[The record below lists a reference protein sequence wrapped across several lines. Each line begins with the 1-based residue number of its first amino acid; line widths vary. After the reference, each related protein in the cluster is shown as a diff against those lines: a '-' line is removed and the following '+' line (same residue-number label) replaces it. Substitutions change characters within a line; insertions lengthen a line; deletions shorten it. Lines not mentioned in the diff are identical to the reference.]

1 MCTFQTRLVLVAAVA
16 ATAFGACGARA
27 QTPATYTLGGV
38 SCAAAPSNFSFY
50 CFDGTGFVG
59 YREALATPANF
70 GPAGTVPTQV
80 TTVAVSAFSAGDLAD
95 IDGLVIPWWSTGDA
109 APHVNAVRDYFLA
122 GGDLFILAD
131 NVGNDPVNAALGV
144 PTKFQTD
151 DAGATTGNPPLY
163 AGPFGVAATVTQYFA
178 AGNLDPAA
186 VVLRGGRVVGTNAL
200 GQVVAAVWDRN
211 QYAPGAGRLVI
222 ATDVDMLVDFR
233 DAVYEPL
240 AARND
245 NGRFGLN
252 ATAFLI
258 AGGTIDALT
267 YDIIGVP
274 SCAISQGSGGYCGLF
289 GVLYPLTQAAA
300 NPTNFGP
307 AGTVNRRVAFTEFDA
322 LVPSL
327 NARLR
332 AVIIPW
338 VFDNDAAPYA
348 DALRTYY
355 LGGGNLWLL
364 QDDVQHD
371 PIGALLG
378 VPTPTFTGGEPRLT
392 NGIAPVYDG
401 PFGPATD
408 VQQLFAYGALDAGD
422 VAAHGGTIVGTANGS
437 GENVVAAWQQGQYA
451 PGAGRM
457 VIATDVDATF
467 LPNNP
472 PSNTTWALNTLAFL
486 VTGGQFDTSAPT
498 LTACSAS
505 PDTLWAP
512 SGKPVPVTVSGTAT
526 DEGSGINPASLAFS
540 VVDEYGAVQ
549 PSGAASLGSHRDV
562 LGHGSTR
569 RQAEWQGPRRPQV
582 HNHGHRAGLRGPCVV
597 VLGRRDRPA
606 RPAPV
611 ARGAF
616 GVRHSAFGVR
626 RSAFCVSLSPC
637 LPSPP
642 DSSRSPC

>member
-1 MCTFQTRLVLVAAVA
+1 MHTFQTRLVLVAAMA
-16 ATAFGACGARA
+16 ATAFGARGARA

-38 SCAAAPSNFSFY
+38 SCAAAPSNGPFY
-50 CFDGTGFVG
+50 CFDGSGFVG
-59 YREALATPANF
+59 YRAALATPANF
-70 GPAGTVPTQV
+70 GPSGTVATQV
-80 TTVAVSAFSAGDLAD
+80 TTVAVSAFSAADLAD
-95 IDGLVIPWWSTGDA
+95 IDGLVIPWWSAGDA

-131 NVGNDPVNAALGV
+131 NPGNDPVNAALGV
-144 PTKFQTD
+144 ATQFQTVV
-151 DAGATTGNPPLY
+151 AGATTGNTPLH
-163 AGPFGVAATVTQYFA
+163 AGPFGVATTVTQYFA
-178 AGNLDPAA
+178 AGHLDPAT
-186 VVLRGGRVVGTNAL
+186 VVLRGGHVVGTNVV
-200 GQVVAAVWDRN
+200 GQVAAAVWDRN

-222 ATDVDMLVDFR
+222 ATDVDMLVDFV

-258 AGGTIDALT
+258 AGGTIDAFT

-274 SCAISQGSGGYCGLF
+274 DCAISPGGGTFYCGTF
-289 GVLYPLTQAAA
+289 GVLFPLRQAAA
-300 NPTNFGP
+300 NPANFGP
-307 AGTVNRRVAFTEFDA
+307 AGTVSRRVAFTEFDA
-322 LVPSL
+322 LPPAL
-327 NARLR
+327 YARLR

-338 VFDNDAAPYA
+338 IFDPDAASYA

-422 VAAHGGTIVGTANGS
+422 VAAHGGTIVGNANGS

-467 LPNNP
+467 LPANP
-472 PSNTTWALNTLAFL
+472 PSNTTWALNILAFL
-486 VTGGQFDTSAPT
+486 TTGGQFDTAAPT

-512 SGKPVPVTVSGTAT
+512 SGKPVPVTVSGTAS

-540 VVDEYGAVQ
+540 VVDEYGTVQ
-549 PSGAASLGSHRDV
+549 PSGEASLGTTGTFSATVPLVAKRSGKDRDGRKYTV
-562 LGHGSTR
+562 TVTVQDFAGNAAACSVDVIVPHDQR
-569 RQAEWQGPRRPQV
+569 R
-582 HNHGHRAGLRGPCVV
+582 
-597 VLGRRDRPA
+597 
-606 RPAPV
+606 
-611 ARGAF
+611 
-616 GVRHSAFGVR
+616 
-626 RSAFCVSLSPC
+626 
-637 LPSPP
+637 
-642 DSSRSPC
+642 